1 MPEELPPE
9 IVDRSIKGEQID
21 APNPF
26 APENIGIVQF
36 IMLAR
41 IYDLLMVS
49 LNEANPEVANKVLEA
64 HRKGTILGTAPV
76 LSGEFASN
84 SDENPDAS

>member
-1 MPEELPPE
+1 M
-9 IVDRSIKGEQID
+9 VDENTT
-21 APNPF
+21 PNPF

-49 LNEANPEVANKVLEA
+49 LNESRPEVANKVLEA

-76 LSGEFASN
+76 LNGEFA
-84 SDENPDAS
+84 ASVVEDTNAS